1 MNNNNID
8 KKFSE
13 FTEVT
18 SVDENAMIPLI
29 QGVPYYNGIIPA
41 YKFIESLGLDAML
54 DGLKELYLSKVEDD
68 TANGKITFNKGIDV
82 NDTLNAK
89 DINAEFIVIEDD
101 GTDNDAIIQGVTEFI
116 ELTEEEEAYITQIL
130 TEDTSG
136 SGNLGETQ
144 LTLGGLLNADE
155 SFDGVEDGIY
165 GFRKSGGIYYPILIQ
180 GEGGVPKILF
190 RIKTI
195 TPSNLTVLDED
206 LSNIEYLWG
215 SVDAI
220 DGTETGVG
228 ELKVIVDDKVVHT
241 GVVDQQSNAIDVTE
255 HISLGSNNVKIS
267 VTDSYENTGTL
278 NYQVSLVSSRF
289 NFVDPEVE
297 RLLVIEFD
305 NNNDGYLSIAEV
317 NSIVS
322 LYNSLKG
329 STIITEFNELKDF
342 KNFKVLNSNAFS
354 GCVNLSSVKLP
365 SGLTKIED
373 GAFNNTPLLET
384 IDLSNLDVLT
394 SVNLLNS
401 NFKQV
406 GLNDNIDYDKL
417 FLPNTL
423 VNLKLKNQSLLTNST
438 FKMGGYSNLESIWV
452 ENTPGVDGLKLVT
465 DVLNVEDSKLTNV
478 RLIGIDVNNKLD
490 ELLAISKLRGM
501 NANGVDCPIG
511 EAVTGDAYFDFIKE
525 SDYYY
530 ILNKYPL
537 LNITYDELFDDSNI
551 PDGYVLATDD
561 DFTSYNYGGVYN
573 SGPIYVGGSEYVIL
587 PKSIWGG
594 AVTMTSRKSDG
605 NFYNAMFGR
614 YMGYKEG
621 YNGVY
626 TWGTPV
632 RGVATQL
639 GHSITSM
646 RWMFG
651 YAKSPSLDLSF
662 LNTNNVTDMSQMF
675 YECEATE
682 IDFSNVTC
690 SDVTNMNEMFKE
702 CKVTSLDLSSFETSN
717 LKYVS
722 DMFYGCEATTIKLS
736 SFNTSNVTNMNNMFR
751 NSKPTSLNLSS
762 FDTSNVNSM
771 IRMFYKCKA
780 TTIEGLTSF
789 DTSNV
794 TTMERM
800 FKHCRATEL
809 DLSSFDTSKVT
820 NMTRMFWGS
829 QANILDL
836 SNFDISKVPTS
847 KMEAMFWGCKATIG
861 YARTQADADRF
872 NATEYLPSGLTFVV
886 KE

>member
-1 MNNNNID
+1 MSNNNID

-41 YKFIESLGLDAML
+41 YKFIEALGLDALL

-68 TANGKITFNKGIDV
+68 IAQGKITFVKGIDV

-101 GTDNDAIIQGVTEFI
+101 GTDNDAIIQGVTEFS

-228 ELKVIVDDKVVHT
+228 ELKVTVDDKVVHT

-317 NSIVS
+317 NSTVS

-342 KNFKVLNSNAFS
+342 KNFKVLNSNAFN

-423 VNLKLKNQSLLTNST
+423 VNLKLKGQPLLTNST
-438 FKMGGYSNLESIWV
+438 FQMGGYSNLESIWV

-490 ELLAISKLRGM
+490 ELLAISNLRGM
-501 NANGVDCPIG
+501 NASGVDCPIG
-511 EAVTGDAYFDFIKE
+511 DAVTGKVYFDIIE
-525 SDYYY
+525 QSD
-530 ILNKYPL
+530 LNYFNTVLP
-537 LNITYDELFDDSNI
+537 NIVITYGELLEW
-551 PDGYVLATDD
+551 VLATDE
-561 DFTSYNYGGVYN
+561 DF
-573 SGPIYVGGSEYVIL
+573 SGTEDGKFQYIGTDKYVIV
-587 PKSIWGG
+587 PKVIKG
-594 AVTMTSRKSDG
+594 VTVTKTG
-605 NFYNAMFGR
+605 VHYQNTTYGMFSTGS
-614 YMGYKEG
+614 
-621 YNGVY
+621 NVI
-626 TWGTPV
+626 
-632 RGVATQL
+632 GVAL
-639 GHSITSM
+639 EEGSSITNM
-646 RWMFG
+646 DYMF
-651 YAKSPSLDLSF
+651 YMHTYYSLDLSRLDTRNVVSMF
-662 LNTNNVTDMSQMF
+662 SMFRNTRVMG
-675 YECEATE
+675 
-682 IDFSNVTC
+682 
-690 SDVTNMNEMFKE
+690 K
-702 CKVTSLDLSSFETSN
+702 LDLTG
-717 LKYVS
+717 L
-722 DMFYGCEATTIKLS
+722 
-736 SFNTSNVTNMNNMFR
+736 FNTSNVTNMGYMFYQFLTRDDVLDLSSFNTSKVTNMNNMFR
-751 NSKPTSLNLSS
+751 SINFFNTSYGYKGIELNLSSFNTTNVTNMSDMFRNSRMTNNFLDLSS
-762 FDTSNVNSM
+762 FDTSNVTNM
-771 IRMFYKCKA
+771 GNMFYDIK
-780 TTIEGLTSF
+780 TT
-789 DTSNV
+789 
-794 TTMERM
+794 TT
-800 FKHCRATEL
+800 
-809 DLSSFDTSKVT
+809 
-820 NMTRMFWGS
+820 
-829 QANILDL
+829 
-836 SNFDISKVPTS
+836 
-847 KMEAMFWGCKATIG
+847 G
-861 YARTQADADRF
+861 YARTQADANNF
-872 NATEYLPSGLTFVV
+872 NATPNKPSTLTFIV
-886 KE
+886 KPTE